1 MEENS
6 MMGTASE
13 QLGISVRNW
22 QEPGNLAWSF
32 LHMDELFPSAVIR
45 AGGAA
50 ASSAGPSGVGPGA
63 RRLKELTVTLPDGSV
78 DTVAGVLAGTN
89 TDAWLVMHSREVLA
103 EEYFGG
109 MDAGTRHL
117 LMSVSKSVVSSVVGV
132 LVGQGKI
139 DTARPV
145 EHYIPE
151 LVGSGYQGATVRD
164 LLDMRSGIRFSEE
177 YLDPSSEVRQLDEA
191 VGWAPARG
199 GAATLKEFLPT
210 LELAREH
217 GGHFEYRS
225 CETDV
230 LGWLCEAASGRPFA
244 ELASE
249 VLWLRLGA
257 RHDAFIT
264 VDSSGTGMFD
274 GGICATLGD
283 MALFGAMIR
292 DGGVSLGG
300 ERVLDTAWVDDIFA
314 GGPDSAEAFAAG
326 KESEGMPGG
335 RYRSQFWFLSDDPDT
350 AYCLGIHGQM
360 VYINRRTGVVG
371 VKFSSTALPVDPVA
385 GPAAAAM
392 FEAISAALGPA
403 TKP

>member
-1 MEENS
+1 
-6 MMGTASE
+6 MGTSPERRTIDA
-13 QLGISVRNW
+13 GNW
-22 QEPGNLAWSF
+22 QEAENLRWSF
-32 LHMDELFPSAVIR
+32 QHMDELFPSAVIR

-50 ASSAGPSGVGPGA
+50 ASSAEPSDVAPGA
-63 RRLKELTVTLPDGSV
+63 RRLKELQLSLPDGSER
-78 DTVAGVLAGTN
+78 TVAGILESTS
-89 TDAWLVMHSREVLA
+89 TDAWLVMHGREVLA

-109 MDAGTRHL
+109 MEAGTRHL
-117 LMSVSKSVVSSVVGV
+117 LMSVSKSLVSSVVGV
-132 LVGQGKI
+132 LVAQGKI

-145 EHYIPE
+145 EYYIPE
-151 LVGSGYQGATVRD
+151 LAGSGYRGATVRH

-191 VGWAPARG
+191 VGWAPPRG

-210 LELAREH
+210 LEQAREH

-249 VLWLRLGA
+249 MLWSRLGA

-264 VDSSGTGMFD
+264 VDPAGTGMFD

-283 MALFGAMIR
+283 LALFGAMIR
-292 DGGVSLGG
+292 DGGVSLAG
-300 ERVLDTAWVDDIFA
+300 ERVLDASWVDDIFA

-326 KESEGMPGG
+326 KESAGMPGG

-360 VYINRRTGVVG
+360 VYINRRSGVVG
-371 VKFSSTALPVDPVA
+371 VKFSSTALPVDPLA

-392 FEAISAALGPA
+392 FDAISAALGPA